1 MNNASNA
8 FLALQRPYKKKQNE
22 FDQWV
27 FLQHFSFKPFN
38 SYL

>member
-8 FLALQRPYKKKQNE
+8 FLALQRPYKKKQSE
-22 FDQWV
+22 FD
-27 FLQHFSFKPFN
+27 QHFSFKPFN